1 MPSTQILVVDSD
13 RDRALAVADRAR
25 SKAWEVRSAI
35 GAEAALEAIRE
46 GAISVV
52 LVDASI
58 WREHG
63 LSEALATT
71 SPGMPVIVLAQRD
84 EDRDDLVKQLRL
96 GAMTYVPRD
105 ADARRIVDT
114 LKSIIDLSRHA
125 PHRERV
131 REFLRSGEVE
141 LHLANDPALIA
152 IVIAYLQRILEDYGL
167 IDDAERARL
176 AVALSEAISNA
187 MIHGNLE
194 VDSSLRDDDPGEY
207 FRAIDERR
215 ARTPY
220 AERRVQIVMR
230 FTQSSATFVV
240 RDQGVGFDRS
250 ALADPTED
258 ANVFATSGRGILLMR
273 AYTDAVSWNESGNE
287 VTLVKTLRPS

>member
-13 RDRALAVADRAR
+13 RDRALTVADRAR

-35 GAEAALEAIRE
+35 GVDAAIEAIRDN
-46 GAISVV
+46 AISVV

-58 WREHG
+58 WREVG
-63 LSEALATT
+63 LADAIAER
-71 SPGMPVIVLAQRD
+71 SPGMPVIVLARRD

-96 GAMTYVPRD
+96 GAMSYVPRD
-105 ADARRIVDT
+105 ADARRIVET

-125 PHRERV
+125 PHRERI
-131 REFLRSGEVE
+131 REFLLAGEVE
-141 LHLANDPALIA
+141 LHVANDPALIS
-152 IVIAYLQRILEDYGL
+152 IVIAYLHRILEDYGL
-167 IDDAERARL
+167 IDESERARL

-187 MIHGNLE
+187 MIHGNLG

-207 FRAIDERR
+207 FRTIDERR
-215 ARTPY
+215 ARSPY
-220 AERRVQIVMR
+220 AERRVHIIMR

-240 RDQGVGFDRS
+240 RDQGAGFDRS
-250 ALADPTED
+250 SLADPTED
-258 ANVFATSGRGILLMR
+258 ANIFASSGRGILLMR

-287 VTLVKTLRPS
+287 VTLVKTLRP